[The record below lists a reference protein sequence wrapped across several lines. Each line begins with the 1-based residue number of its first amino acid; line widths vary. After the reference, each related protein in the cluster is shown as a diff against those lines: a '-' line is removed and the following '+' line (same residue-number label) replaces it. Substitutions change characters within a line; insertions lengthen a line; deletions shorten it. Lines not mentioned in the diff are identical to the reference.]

1 MLRSVKTVA
10 ALAAASAML
19 CAGDAAAR
27 ALQCS
32 DLNSPRSDTFSTFVE
47 VGISMNAGESLS
59 FTVLSGGT
67 VNFTVPRAVTVAPGQ
82 TGTFT
87 AATTGLFFISGTA
100 TAGGTASLSCGILPP
115 SQSGPNPVSQTIN
128 NAQAAIN
135 AGQQT
140 LQSFSMWVAHGVM
153 GSFGLINNYGSDRG
167 TPSGP
172 GSQAPGPRASQ
183 QAMTPLRRLQQLK
196 REEMALREER
206 QDRPG
211 DPELDQR
218 LATVRRDLAF
228 ARVTAEVS
236 PDGGT
241 ERGDRRFSA
250 PVQERTA
257 MAEAE
262 QQRRVMA
269 AETAPTADGERKP
282 APPTAFSLG
291 SRDLI
296 EMCDS
301 ELGQFNPATEI
312 LGRKWNVWLE
322 GRVVGAW
329 DSLAQTNA
337 SGFAGSAGVDY
348 KFKPWLAVGMSVGVE
363 TYETK
368 FGFNGVRLGSVGLSA
383 VPYVGFRLS
392 DNVFASAFVG
402 LTQLTY
408 NSNPQLGSTANYT
421 ALRVMFGGSLFGN
434 WQAGDW
440 SIRPILSGTY
450 GSEAQ
455 AGYTDSLGN
464 VVPGQTVSYGR
475 LSAGP
480 EVGYTFHAPDNS
492 WAVKPYVL
500 AKANLDFASSNSSL
514 LQGQSVVLRPGT
526 LGSGSAGLGVDSR
539 FPSGFYLRV
548 EGSYDSIGVSGL
560 DVLTGLIRGGMTF

>member
-1 MLRSVKTVA
+1 
-10 ALAAASAML
+10 
-19 CAGDAAAR
+19 
-27 ALQCS
+27 
-32 DLNSPRSDTFSTFVE
+32 
-47 VGISMNAGESLS
+47 
-59 FTVLSGGT
+59 
-67 VNFTVPRAVTVAPGQ
+67 
-82 TGTFT
+82 
-87 AATTGLFFISGTA
+87 
-100 TAGGTASLSCGILPP
+100 
-115 SQSGPNPVSQTIN
+115 
-128 NAQAAIN
+128 
-135 AGQQT
+135 
-140 LQSFSMWVAHGVM
+140 M
-153 GSFGLINNYGSDRG
+153 GSFGLIGSDTADRG
-167 TPSGP
+167 AAGP
-172 GSQAPGPRASQ
+172 GSQAAAQRAAR
-183 QAMTPLRRLQQLK
+183 QAMTPLRRLQQLR
-196 REEMALREER
+196 REETALREER
-206 QDRPG
+206 EERPG
-211 DPELDQR
+211 DPALDER
-218 LATVRRDLAF
+218 LAAVHRDLAF
-228 ARVTAEVS
+228 ARLTAAVS
-236 PDGGT
+236 PDGGAV
-241 ERGDRRFSA
+241 RADGRRVSA

-269 AETAPTADGERKP
+269 AERAPTADGERQP
-282 APPTAFSLG
+282 SPPTSFSLG

-301 ELGQFNPATEI
+301 ELGQYNPAAEI

-337 SGFAGSAGVDY
+337 FGFVGSAGVDY
-348 KFKPWLAVGMSVGVE
+348 KLRPWLALGMSVGVE

-383 VPYVGFRLS
+383 VPYLGFRLS
-392 DNVFASAFVG
+392 DNVFASAFIG
-402 LTQLTY
+402 LTQINY

-421 ALRVMFGGSLFGN
+421 ALRFMFGGSLFGN
-434 WQAGDW
+434 WQLGDW
-440 SIRPILSGTY
+440 SIRPILTGTY

-480 EVGYTFHAPDNS
+480 EVGYTFRAPDRS
-492 WAVKPYVL
+492 WSVKPYVL

-539 FPSGFYLRV
+539 FASGFYLRV
-548 EGSYDSIGVSGL
+548 EGSYDSIGVTGL
-560 DVLTGLIRGGMTF
+560 DVLSGLIRGGMTF